1 MSYLKC
7 KLCQLPSREA
17 GRLRK
22 HMKSEHSVVS
32 YKVDLV
38 LALSLLSVK
47 EESLLISRTKPR
59 FTKFQDSGFLDTNDN
74 LFGGEGGREVN
85 NDDDATESE
94 LTEIQMRILADLSDD
109 DDEDEEYDETLL
121 DKKDAPN
128 KSEVEMKVRED
139 ALLLKL
145 INDQIK
151 EVKRVK
157 KEEDDGGGGV
167 A

>member
-1 MSYLKC
+1 
-7 KLCQLPSREA
+7 
-17 GRLRK
+17 
-22 HMKSEHSVVS
+22 MKSEHSVVS
-32 YKVDLV
+32 YKVDLI

-59 FTKFQDSGFLDTNDN
+59 FTKFHESGFLDTKDN

-109 DDEDEEYDETLL
+109 DDAEDDETLL

-151 EVKRVK
+151 VRKKRK
-157 KEEDDGGGGV
+157 TP
-167 A
+167 

>member
-1 MSYLKC
+1 
-7 KLCQLPSREA
+7 
-17 GRLRK
+17 
-22 HMKSEHSVVS
+22 MKSEHSVVS
-32 YKVDLV
+32 YKVDLI

-109 DDEDEEYDETLL
+109 DDEEDDATFL

-145 INDQIK
+145 INDQI
-151 EVKRVK
+151 
-157 KEEDDGGGGV
+157 
-167 A
+167 

>member
-1 MSYLKC
+1 
-7 KLCQLPSREA
+7 
-17 GRLRK
+17 
-22 HMKSEHSVVS
+22 MKSEHSVVS
-32 YKVDLV
+32 YKVDLI

-59 FTKFQDSGFLDTNDN
+59 FTKFQESGFLDTNDN

-109 DDEDEEYDETLL
+109 DDAEDDETLL

-151 EVKRVK
+151 VRKKRK
-157 KEEDDGGGGV
+157 TP
-167 A
+167 

>member
-1 MSYLKC
+1 
-7 KLCQLPSREA
+7 
-17 GRLRK
+17 
-22 HMKSEHSVVS
+22 MKSEHSVVS
-32 YKVDLV
+32 YKVDLI

-59 FTKFQDSGFLDTNDN
+59 FTKFQESGFLDTNDN
-74 LFGGEGGREVN
+74 LFGEEGREID

-109 DDEDEEYDETLL
+109 DDDAEDDETLF

-157 KEEDDGGGGV
+157 EEEDDGGGGGKEDPPTPRATTPSPV
-167 A
+167 TTPT